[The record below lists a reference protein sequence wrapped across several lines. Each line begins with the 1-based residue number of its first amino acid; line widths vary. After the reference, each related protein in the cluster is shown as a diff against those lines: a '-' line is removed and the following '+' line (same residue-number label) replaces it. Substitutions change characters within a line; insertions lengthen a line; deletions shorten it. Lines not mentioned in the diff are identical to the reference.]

1 MKSNKN
7 LIFLGMMGSGKS
19 TIGKLVSK
27 RLKLQFID
35 VDHQIENKLKMKI
48 LDIFEIK
55 GEKYFRNL
63 EEKISLKYLRE
74 GKKIISLGG
83 GAFLNYIVRKEI
95 LQNHLSFWLY
105 WSPEILLKRLKNS
118 KKRPLIYKAKE
129 ADILNL
135 IKKRNKIYSKA
146 LFKIKCDNLSKLEI
160 VDKIIKIYENN

>member
-7 LIFLGMMGSGKS
+7 LVFLGMMGSGKS

-35 VDHQIENKLKMKI
+35 IDHQIENKLKMKI

-83 GAFLNYIVRKEI
+83 GTFLNYIVRKEI
-95 LQNHLSFWLY
+95 LQNHSSFWLY
-105 WSPEILLKRLKNS
+105 WSPEILIKRLKKS
-118 KKRPLIYKAKE
+118 KKRPLIHEAKE
-129 ADILNL
+129 VDILNL

-146 LFKIKCDNLSKLEI
+146 LFKVKCDNLSKLEI
-160 VDKIIKIYENN
+160 VDKIIKVYENN